1 METEKEDEE
10 VLLQVAVDAL
20 SVGSVYALIS
30 MGYNLVYGILGQLN
44 FAHGDVYTVGCF
56 ITFTLFVSGVN
67 PILAIIIGVCA
78 GAVVNLIVER
88 FAYRPLRKRGSNR
101 IAPTIS
107 AVGIAYI
114 MRNIVQ
120 LIWGPQTYAFD
131 LQIIPSKTIQVG
143 NAYVGTLQIW
153 ILLIA
158 VLIMVLMTMALK
170 KTKWGQA
177 IVSISQDITT
187 SSLMGIKTDRIIAI
201 IYGLGAALGV
211 IGGILF
217 CSYYGFIY
225 MGIGFAYGTMKAWM
239 ATIWG
244 GIGSLKGAIVGALC
258 LGIIETFVGA
268 YVSTTYKDVIV
279 WLVFII
285 FIMVRPHGLFPQ
297 EVAEKV

>member
-1 METEKEDEE
+1 M
-10 VLLQVAVDAL
+10 LLQVIVDAL

-78 GAVVNLIVER
+78 GAGVNLIVDR

-131 LQIIPSKTIQVG
+131 LKIIQSKTIQIG

-153 ILLIA
+153 ILLVA
-158 VLIMVLMTMALK
+158 VVIMVLMSLALK
-170 KTKWGQA
+170 KTRWGQA

-258 LGIIETFVGA
+258 LGIVETFVGA
-268 YVSTTYKDVIV
+268 YLTTTYKDVIV
-279 WLVFII
+279 WLVFIV
-285 FIMVRPHGLFPQ
+285 FIMIRPHGLFPQ

>member
-1 METEKEDEE
+1 M
-10 VLLQVAVDAL
+10 LLQVIVDAL

-78 GAVVNLIVER
+78 GAGVNLIVER

-131 LQIIPSKTIQVG
+131 LKIIQSKTIQIG

-153 ILLIA
+153 ILLVA
-158 VLIMVLMTMALK
+158 VVIMVLMSLALK
-170 KTKWGQA
+170 KTRWGQA

-187 SSLMGIKTDRIIAI
+187 SSLMGIKTDQIIAI

-258 LGIIETFVGA
+258 LGIVETFVGA
-268 YVSTTYKDVIV
+268 YLTTTYKDVIV
-279 WLVFII
+279 WLVFIV
-285 FIMVRPHGLFPQ
+285 FIMIRPHGLFPQ

>member
-1 METEKEDEE
+1 M
-10 VLLQVAVDAL
+10 LLQVIVDAL

-78 GAVVNLIVER
+78 GAGVNLIVER

-131 LQIIPSKTIQVG
+131 LKIIQSKTIQIG

-153 ILLIA
+153 ILLVA
-158 VLIMVLMTMALK
+158 VVIMVLMSLALK
-170 KTKWGQA
+170 KTRWGQA

-258 LGIIETFVGA
+258 LGIVETFVGA
-268 YVSTTYKDVIV
+268 YLTTTYKDVIV
-279 WLVFII
+279 WLVFIV
-285 FIMVRPHGLFPQ
+285 FIMIRPHGLFPQ

>member
-1 METEKEDEE
+1 M
-10 VLLQVAVDAL
+10 LLQVIVDAL

-56 ITFTLFVSGVN
+56 VTFTLFITGVN
-67 PILAIIIGVCA
+67 PILAIVLGVCA
-78 GAVVNLIVER
+78 GAGVNLVVER

-114 MRNIVQ
+114 MRNVVQ
-120 LIWGPQTYAFD
+120 LIWGPQTYSFD
-131 LQIIPSKTIQVG
+131 LEIIKSKTIQVG

-158 VLIMVLMTMALK
+158 VAIMVLINMMLK
-170 KTKWGQA
+170 KTRWGQA

-187 SSLMGIKTDRIIAI
+187 ASLMGIKTDRIIAV

-217 CSYYGFIY
+217 CSYYKFIY
-225 MGIGFAYGTMKAWM
+225 MGIGFSYGTMKAWM

-258 LGIIETFVGA
+258 LGVVETFVGA
-268 YVSTTYKDVIV
+268 YLTTTYKDVVV
-279 WLVFII
+279 WLVFIV
-285 FIMVRPHGLFPQ
+285 FIMIRPHGLFPQ